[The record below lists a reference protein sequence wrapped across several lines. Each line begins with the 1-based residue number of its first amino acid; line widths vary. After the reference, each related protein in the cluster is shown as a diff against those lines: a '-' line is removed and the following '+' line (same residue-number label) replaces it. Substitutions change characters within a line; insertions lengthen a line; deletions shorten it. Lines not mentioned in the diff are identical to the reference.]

1 VNCDQIRELASEALD
16 GSLTGSCASRFETH
30 VDACPPCR
38 AFLAE
43 IKESLLLLE
52 ELPAIEVGDDFDR
65 AVWSRIREEEVRVGW
80 WESWGRRVSA
90 FRESMSPTFAR
101 WSPVA
106 VAAGAMTV
114 FAVTSMPVDRVLRA
128 SEKSEPVEVS
138 SGEPAFEREV
148 VTAPIRSDARSPFA
162 GLGTAPE
169 SNSQDSNLAAESSD
183 EEIGIPRAVEAY
195 LNSGRELRPKST
207 QQYLRSNYRYPLPR
221 VSAGAVQ
228 VGVEGRPVYGPGSP
242 AGAGGTTVISF

>member
-1 VNCDQIRELASEALD
+1 M
-16 GSLTGSCASRFETH
+16 H

-38 AFLAE
+38 AFLAG

-80 WESWGRRVSA
+80 WESWGRRVNA

-106 VAAGAMTV
+106 VAAGVLTV

-128 SEKSEPVEVS
+128 SEKSEPLNVS
-138 SGEPAFEREV
+138 SGEPAFAGEIA
-148 VTAPIRSDARSPFA
+148 TAPARSETRSPFA
-162 GLGTAPE
+162 GLGTTPE
-169 SNSQDSNLAAESSD
+169 SSSQNSNLAAESSD
-183 EEIGIPRAVEAY
+183 EEIGMPRAVEAY

-207 QQYLRSNYRYPLPR
+207 QQSPRPNSRSPLPR
-221 VSAGAVQ
+221 VSAGAGQ
-228 VGVEGRPVYGPGSP
+228 VGVVGRPVYGPGSP